1 MIFTKVLQKGLEEY
15 FQDTQKQSA
24 VLAQEM
30 MWRIQKVS
38 IGISASEY
46 ENQSKYYSTTI
57 HNHTELCGD
66 AAGAT
71 SATTTNEEESQKDHE
86 QTMHDAATKRTDDSK
101 LVSYRMV
108 MGRLI

>member
-1 MIFTKVLQKGLEEY
+1 MGGATEKPKRVRVAPPTMQVLETSVVDQK
-15 FQDTQKQSA
+15 A
-24 VLAQEM
+24 
-30 MWRIQKVS
+30 S
-38 IGISASEY
+38 IGISTTEY
-46 ENQSKYYSTTI
+46 ENKSKYCSTTI

-71 SATTTNEEESQKDHE
+71 SATTTNEEESQKEHE
-86 QTMHDAATKRTDDSK
+86 QTMHDAATKRTDYSK